1 MQGRSL
7 LLRILQETH
16 QAEIQQVVPRH
27 HQQVVVQAQRVDGE
41 LDVPHGAEARL
52 VRGGSVVQDGDRC
65 PIRSGMTTD
74 VIPGLTGN
82 LFRPVLED
90 RGELVV
96 GDDDV
101 LVDEAGPVDVVD
113 EPVQDGLLPYLQ
125 EGLGEV
131 FGKRVKPRGVARGED
146 QAFHKF
152 NPSAL
157 SQI

>member
-1 MQGRSL
+1 M
-7 LLRILQETH
+7 H

-41 LDVPHGAEARL
+41 LDVPHGAKARL
-52 VRGGSVVQDGDRC
+52 VRGGSVVQDGDTGSRVK
-65 PIRSGMTTD
+65 PGMR
-74 VIPGLTGN
+74 GRG
-82 LFRPVLED
+82 PVLED

-131 FGKRVKPRGVARGED
+131 FGKRVKPRGIARGEN
-146 QAFHKF
+146 QAFHRF